1 LGLIEPLRRAIRR
14 IARVLPVL
22 LLGVASL
29 AQAPGPAL
37 AQGTAPLATQ
47 PGSTAGARPTAGAPI
62 TLNFKD
68 ADIDSVV
75 GAFGH
80 LLNKTFV
87 IDPRVR
93 GKITLETPR
102 AVSPRVA
109 YELLQS
115 ALRVQGFAIVETGE
129 LARVVPEADAKLQ
142 SGPVSVGRNPQAG
155 GDSIV
160 TQIFRLNYESAS
172 NMVPVLR
179 PLISPNNTI
188 VAYPNNN
195 SLVITDYAANL
206 QRIARIVATLDTPGT
221 GEVEVVTMRHALASD
236 VALQVSRMLDDQ
248 ARTGGAPGAVV
259 DAGQRVAVLA
269 DTRLN
274 AILVRASSVARMNLA
289 KSLIDRLDRPS
300 SETGNIRVVYL
311 RNAEATRLV
320 QVLRGVLVGESGAGG
335 GQQGQG
341 GAGNQPGS
349 FGAGGLGNQSTANS
363 PVTGL
368 GGPAGGNSPATSALS
383 SSAANVTTI
392 AAGGAV
398 IAADPATNSLIITA
412 PEPVY
417 RNLRAV
423 IDRLDTRRAQVYIE
437 SLIVEVSADRS
448 MELGVQWQFL
458 SQPTGGGNAV
468 IGGTNLPGRG
478 TGTNIID
485 ATTNILGIGR
495 GLNVGVVR
503 SAPIIG
509 GVNADGT
516 ASIGAINLGFL
527 ARALETEAGANI
539 LATPNLVTLDNEEA
553 RIIIGQNVPFI
564 TGSFT
569 ATGGAGGAVNPFQ
582 TIERRDVG
590 TTLRVRPQVAEGGT
604 VRMQIFQEVSSVQ
617 DASLAAGLITNKRA
631 IESNVLVDDGQ
642 IVVLGGLIEERTEGG
657 VSMVPGLGRIPLL
670 GNLFRYDNRRRVKTN
685 LLVFLRPVV
694 LRNADSSYGV
704 TADRY
709 DYIRQL
715 QGNSNITPHELLPE
729 SQFRPPVLSPMPP
742 RPGAPGMA
750 PPSMSPGMNDAM
762 PDRWR
767 QVTPPPVAPGSGE
780 RPPGTPESG
789 PGAGSPPRSQG
800 GREPGVIQ
808 TAPNEIIIPRQLA
821 SPAPGDMSG
830 PPVN

>member
-1 LGLIEPLRRAIRR
+1 LGLTAPLRRAIRR
-14 IARVLPVL
+14 IARDLPAL
-22 LLGVASL
+22 LLGLGAFASS
-29 AQAPGPAL
+29 PGPVS
-37 AQGTAPLATQ
+37 AQGTAPLAVQ
-47 PGSTAGARPTAGAPI
+47 PGAAPAGRPAAGAPI

-102 AVSPRVA
+102 AVSPGVA

-115 ALRVQGFAIVETGE
+115 ALRVQGFAIVETGA
-129 LARVVPEADAKLQ
+129 LSRVVPEADAKLQ

-155 GDSIV
+155 GDNIV

-172 NMVPVLR
+172 NLVPVLR

-195 SLVITDYAANL
+195 SLVITDYAGNL
-206 QRIARIVATLDTPGT
+206 QRIARIVATLDTPGS
-221 GEVEVVTMRHALASD
+221 GEIEVVTMRHALASD
-236 VALQVSRMLDDQ
+236 VALQVSRLLDDQ

-259 DAGQRVAVLA
+259 DPGQRISVLA

-274 AILVRASSVARMNLA
+274 AILVRASSAARMNLA

-300 SETGNIRVVYL
+300 SESGNIRVVYL

-320 QVLRGVLVGESGAGG
+320 QVLRGVLVGESGAGA
-335 GQQGQG
+335 GQPEQG
-341 GAGNQPGS
+341 GAGSQFGT
-349 FGAGGLGNQSTANS
+349 FGAAGRGGNQSTANS

-368 GGPAGGNSPATSALS
+368 GGPAGGSSPATSALS
-383 SSAANVTTI
+383 SAGASVTTI

-458 SQPTGGGNAV
+458 SQPSGGGNAV

-478 TGTNIID
+478 TGSNIID
-485 ATTNILGIGR
+485 ATANILGVGR
-495 GLNVGVVR
+495 GLNIGVVR

-509 GVNADGT
+509 GVNANGT
-516 ASIGAINLGFL
+516 AAIGPINLGFL

-604 VRMQIFQEVSSVQ
+604 VRLQIFQEVSSVQ

-670 GNLFRYDNRRRVKTN
+670 GSLFRYDNRRRVKTN

-694 LRNADSSYGV
+694 LRNADASHGV

-715 QGNSNITPHELLPE
+715 QGTSSITPHGLLPE

-742 RPGAPGMA
+742 RPGAPGTA
-750 PPSMSPGMNDAM
+750 PPSMAPGINEAM

-767 QVTPPPVAPGSGE
+767 QVTPPPEPVDGDSSA
-780 RPPGTPESG
+780 GTPEAG
-789 PGAGSPPRSQG
+789 AGAGSPPRGES
-800 GREPGVIQ
+800 PGVIQ
-808 TAPNEIIIPRQLA
+808 TAPNEIIISRELA
-821 SPAPGDMSG
+821 RPIPGDLAG